1 MRYFA
6 FLTKASLRYFEV
18 PLNNYLIYR
27 YSCLNLAALHYR
39 IRLIYMFLDEL
50 KKKYPGVRGDR
61 GHLSLRICPC
71 RTSHLAV

>member
-27 YSCLNLAALHYR
+27 YSCLNLAALRYGLT
-39 IRLIYMFLDEL
+39 IIPE
-50 KKKYPGVRGDR
+50 
-61 GHLSLRICPC
+61 
-71 RTSHLAV
+71 

>member
-27 YSCLNLAALHYR
+27 YSCLNLAALAYSLRNKSMDFVHG
-39 IRLIYMFLDEL
+39 LIYNAANN
-50 KKKYPGVRGDR
+50 
-61 GHLSLRICPC
+61 RIPALITC
-71 RTSHLAV
+71 

>member
-27 YSCLNLAALHYR
+27 YSCLNLAALGLN
-39 IRLIYMFLDEL
+39 RLHHSLSRCLTLHVYIAVVGI
-50 KKKYPGVRGDR
+50 PGRT
-61 GHLSLRICPC
+61 LRNKG
-71 RTSHLAV
+71 